1 MVILSEEVRVGRL
14 EGLRALRDVLAGKIE
29 HGPQG
34 EKQADQTAALARQL
48 RDVLKEIAEL
58 EKAVPKASVVDD
70 LASRR
75 RERNGPAGD
84 AAATGSLPE

>member
-34 EKQADQTAALARQL
+34 EKQVDQTAALSRQL
-48 RDVLKEIAEL
+48 RDTLKEIADL
-58 EKAVPKASVVDD
+58 EKSLPKASVVDD

-75 RERNGPAGD
+75 RERNSPAGD
-84 AAATGSLPE
+84 ATTAGSVPE